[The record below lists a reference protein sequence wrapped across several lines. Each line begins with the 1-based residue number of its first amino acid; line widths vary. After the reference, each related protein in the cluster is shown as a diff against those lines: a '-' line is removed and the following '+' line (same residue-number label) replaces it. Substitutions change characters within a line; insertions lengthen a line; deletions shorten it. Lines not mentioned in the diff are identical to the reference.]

1 MAPNP
6 FAFKG
11 ILFVL
16 LTSCRLNKRNEAWGV
31 PQCVLTLASKRQE
44 TSAACLMS
52 PQEIMLDICIL
63 CSLWPFSRMPHVL
76 TVLPQSRFLQ
86 PSTRLPMIEL
96 F

>member
-1 MAPNP
+1 MFNKPLQDMAPNP

-44 TSAACLMS
+44 TSEACLMS
-52 PQEIMLDICIL
+52 PQEIMLDLCI
-63 CSLWPFSRMPHVL
+63 
-76 TVLPQSRFLQ
+76 VLPSSSSSAACGLS
-86 PSTRLPMIEL
+86 PECLMS
-96 F
+96 